1 MLYSAAMAKTVQEI
15 SSLIQGKVI
24 GDPQLTVSGI
34 TNIETPGPGLIT
46 FIQDPKHLENLE
58 NSQIACLIV
67 PPSVNASKK
76 TIIQVPNPK
85 LAWAKLLGDFFP
97 QRAFSKEISKMASIA
112 KTAKLGKNV
121 TVESFAVIGENCV
134 IGDDAVILSH
144 AVVGPNVKIGS
155 RTVLH
160 PSAIVY
166 ENCEIGN
173 NAVLHAGCVVG
184 ADGFGYVPTG
194 EKQEK
199 VPQVGN
205 VIIEDD
211 VELGACTTIDR
222 ATIGSTRICKG
233 AKIDNQV
240 QVGHNVIIGAHTV
253 ISAQSGISGSSK
265 VGAHVTMGGKAGL
278 GDHVEIGDWT
288 MIGAGSGLPSGKKI
302 PGKQIIF
309 GQPARP
315 YNEARRQIGAQ
326 LRAAE
331 MLDDIRKL
339 KKKVE
344 SLEKK
349 LESPQS

>member
-1 MLYSAAMAKTVQEI
+1 MRKTVQEI
-15 SSLIQGKVI
+15 ASLIQGKVI
-24 GDPQLTVSGI
+24 GDPQLPVSGI
-34 TNIETPGPGLIT
+34 TNIETPGEGLIT
-46 FIQDPKHLENLE
+46 FIQDPKHLEGMEKTAL
-58 NSQIACLIV
+58 ACLIV
-67 PPSVNASKK
+67 PPSINVSKK

-85 LAWAKLLGDFFP
+85 LAWAKLLGEFFP
-97 QRAFSKEISKMASIA
+97 ARSFSKTISKESSIA

-121 TVESFAVIGENCV
+121 TVECFAVIGENTV
-134 IGDDAVILSH
+134 IGDETVILSH
-144 AVVGPNVKIGS
+144 AVIGPNVKIGTK
-155 RTVLH
+155 TVIH
-160 PSAIVY
+160 PSVIVY

-184 ADGFGYVPTG
+184 ADGFGYVTTA

-205 VIIEDD
+205 VVIEDD

-233 AKIDNQV
+233 VKIDNQV
-240 QVGHNVIIGAHTV
+240 QVGHNVIVGAHTV

-265 VGAHVTMGGKAGL
+265 IGAHVTMGGKAGL

-288 MIGAGSGLPSGKKI
+288 MVGAGSGLPSGKKI
-302 PGKQIIF
+302 PAKQIIF

-315 YNEARRQIGAQ
+315 YHEARRQIGAQ

-331 MLDDIRKL
+331 MLDDIRAL

-344 SLEKK
+344 TLEKK
-349 LESPQS
+349 LEDQSTGTK

>member
-1 MLYSAAMAKTVQEI
+1 MTKTVQEI
-15 SSLIQGKVI
+15 ASLIQGKVI
-24 GDPQLTVSGI
+24 GDSNLTVSGI

-46 FIQDPKHLENLE
+46 FIQDPKHLEDME
-58 NSQIACLIV
+58 NSSVACLIV
-67 PPSVNASKK
+67 PPSVQSSKK

-85 LAWAKLLGDFFP
+85 QAWAKLLRDFFP
-97 QRAFSKEISKMASIA
+97 ARAFSKTISKEASIA
-112 KTAKLGKNV
+112 KSAKLGKNI
-121 TVESFAVIGENCV
+121 TVESFAVIGENSV

-144 AVVGPNVKIGS
+144 AVVGPNVKIGKG
-155 RTVLH
+155 TVLH
-160 PSAIVY
+160 PSAVIY

-173 NAVLHAGCVVG
+173 NSVLHAGCVIG
-184 ADGFGYVPTG
+184 ADGFGYVTTA

-211 VELGACTTIDR
+211 VEIGACATIDR

-233 AKIDNQV
+233 VKIDNQV
-240 QVGHNVIIGAHTV
+240 QIGHNVTIGAHTV
-253 ISAQSGISGSSK
+253 ISAQSGVSGSSK

-288 MIGAGSGLPSGKKI
+288 MVGAGSGLPSGKKI
-302 PGKQIIF
+302 PAKQIIF

-315 YNEARRQIGAQ
+315 YHEARRQIGAQ

-331 MLDDIRKL
+331 MLDDIRKM
-339 KKKVE
+339 KKKIE
-344 SLEKK
+344 ALEKK
-349 LESPQS
+349 LEGNTTETK